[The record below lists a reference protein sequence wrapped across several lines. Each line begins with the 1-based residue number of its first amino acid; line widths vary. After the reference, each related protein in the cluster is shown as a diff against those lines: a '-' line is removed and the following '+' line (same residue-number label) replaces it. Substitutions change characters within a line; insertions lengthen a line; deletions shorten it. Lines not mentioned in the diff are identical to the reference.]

1 MKKRVK
7 GRTSGSRNSFFSNS
21 KNAIIALLLIAAAV
35 TAYSVV
41 NAATVSHSPSA
52 IQPQGAGS
60 GLDADT
66 LQQLSAAAIL
76 AAGGGGGGQL
86 KVYKADGTTFAGYF
100 LGFAPAAATS
110 VGKCSGWVLGTASG
124 IVTVSSQNCAEAGM
138 NLYYNTADCTG
149 PPAYIAAGPAYNNGN
164 IYSPRP
170 NFGLMQTY
178 PMGLRYPDGRCEYID
193 GTYRELYFVSLLGAS
208 VCGNGPCTFL
218 P

>member
-1 MKKRVK
+1 MKKRAK
-7 GRTSGSRNSFFSNS
+7 GRASGSRNSFFSNS

-76 AAGGGGGGQL
+76 AAGGSGGGQL

-100 LGFAPAAATS
+100 LGFAPGATS

-124 IVTVSSQNCAEAGM
+124 IVTVNSGNCAEAQV
-138 NLYYNTADCTG
+138 NVYFNTADCTG
-149 PPAYIAAGPAYNNGN
+149 PPAYIAITQGYNNGN
-164 IYSPRP
+164 IYAPSSA
-170 NFGLMQTY
+170 LMATY
-178 PMGLRYPDGRCEYID
+178 PQALRWPDGRCEYLGGD
-193 GTYRELYFVSLLGAS
+193 YRELYFVKLIGTP
-208 VCGNGPCTFL
+208 VCGSGPCTFL